1 MAALWA
7 HMRRSVGACHRFSAS
22 VWARVGLRDV
32 PASFAPSISAPLMI
46 FVPPGLVVI
55 LGTSRARF
63 RRQGDSRNNGMGH
76 AAHDAAY
83 RCSCGWSAATGHSA
97 RNARPELRP
106 LPGEWRAWPPAWAWV
121 ATRPQSAHSTPIVAS
136 AVWSDQYGS
145 GRSREQRRYH
155 SRRADRSFLV
165 VVGGRVM
172 TVLPLVLI
180 RGTSASL

>member
-1 MAALWA
+1 MLLETASGMAALWA

-83 RCSCGWSAATGHSA
+83 RCSCGWSAATAIRPAMPARSCAHCRANGGHGRPHGRGSRHDPSRPTRHRLSRA
-97 RNARPELRP
+97 R
-106 LPGEWRAWPPAWAWV
+106 
-121 ATRPQSAHSTPIVAS
+121 
-136 AVWSDQYGS
+136 S
-145 GRSREQRRYH
+145 GRINTGAAGRGNNGGTI
-155 SRRADRSFLV
+155 RAGPTAL
-165 VVGGRVM
+165 
-172 TVLPLVLI
+172 
-180 RGTSASL
+180 SLLSLGAV